1 MPDISKNIA
10 MRTLNNV
17 SQSSELNLILNSRLL
32 KQKTVY
38 GGDGVLGVWF
48 WDIGYTLVCALLAIL
63 LSRGCFASS
72 YWQKEFTLQVHLE
85 VLFNGQ
91 ISVVLV
97 TQLLRFCNN

>member
-17 SQSSELNLILNSRLL
+17 SHSSELNLILNSRLL

-48 WDIGYTLVCALLAIL
+48 WDIGYTLVCAFTGHITLSWLFCKFLLAERIHT
-63 LSRGCFASS
+63 SGSFGGT
-72 YWQKEFTLQVHLE
+72 F
-85 VLFNGQ
+85 
-91 ISVVLV
+91 
-97 TQLLRFCNN
+97 